1 MNPGNTA
8 DNAFFD
14 EGRFAMNYRT
24 TYILFGTLLGI
35 LVLVGLAWWFTP
47 EYVDT
52 SSYLLPERPR
62 DQADHGRSGRARGD
76 RPGAAGGADAIFER
90 DADGDKWEITS
101 PLTYRANNSVV
112 EGLVSGVLDARQEA
126 QADVP
131 ANGQAAELEPPAEVV
146 TLKTKDGKELKVNFG
161 KEAAPGPGAVV
172 YASTP
177 DRPNQ
182 VVPVLKSTV
191 EAAFKK
197 VNDFRDP
204 YLLAASASD
213 YQFVKLTLDKT
224 DKKDAPKGSLVL
236 DKKEEG
242 LWEYKDPEGYDGSA
256 EEGDV
261 GAPSDPHKPPSGVNG
276 LLKALAELRVDN
288 TDKTSDFVEDDA
300 KDLAK
305 YNLDPTKSDVL
316 VIDVDRIESLA
327 KDEGAAGKPKTV
339 PVKLLI
345 GVGKKVDDK
354 TDKYYAAL
362 QGEHGNTVV
371 KVAADGPESIE
382 LLFKDPTLLCNHNLA
397 ALGAFKKPVA
407 VNVTNA
413 SGKLEFRRENGDS
426 LDWRLYRDGEE
437 VAADGQ
443 AVQRLRQPA
452 GAAQSGAV
460 VPRLQDRQRRETRP
474 EKSVG
479 RGVDLDRRRREG
491 GGKEGRRQGQ
501 G

>member
-52 SSYLLPERPR
+52 SSYLLPSAHGTKPITA
-62 DQADHGRSGRARGD
+62 DQVVRVEIDRAR
-76 RPGAAGGADAIFER
+76 PEAQTLVFER

-204 YLLAASASD
+204 YLLAASAVRLPVR
-213 YQFVKLTLDKT
+213 QT
-224 DKKDAPKGSLVL
+224 DARQDGQKRCSKRLVSAGQ
-236 DKKEEG
+236 EG
-242 LWEYKDPEGYDGSA
+242 RGALGVQGPRGLRRLRG
-256 EEGDV
+256 G
-261 GAPSDPHKPPSGVNG
+261 GRCRAPSDPHKPPSGVNG

-305 YNLDPTKSDVL
+305 YNLDPTKSDVSGHRHRP
-316 VIDVDRIESLA
+316 DRV
-327 KDEGAAGKPKTV
+327 AG
-339 PVKLLI
+339 
-345 GVGKKVDDK
+345 
-354 TDKYYAAL
+354 
-362 QGEHGNTVV
+362 QGRGRGRE
-371 KVAADGPESIE
+371 AEDGP
-382 LLFKDPTLLCNHNLA
+382 
-397 ALGAFKKPVA
+397 
-407 VNVTNA
+407 
-413 SGKLEFRRENGDS
+413 
-426 LDWRLYRDGEE
+426 
-437 VAADGQ
+437 GQ
-443 AVQRLRQPA
+443 AA
-452 GAAQSGAV
+452 
-460 VPRLQDRQRRETRP
+460 
-474 EKSVG
+474 
-479 RGVDLDRRRREG
+479 DRRRKKSR
-491 GGKEGRRQGQ
+491 
-501 G
+501 